1 MGIKR
6 KCENRL
12 CDNLSRSFEN
22 KYCSQECADC
32 HDGIISELEWVLVN
46 PYTSWVR
53 KKATGDSREGVPLHF
68 QTIHLPVL
76 IGLVCLQPAS

>member
-22 KYCSQECADC
+22 KYCSILCADC
-32 HDGIISELEWVLVN
+32 HDGVISELEWVLIN
-46 PYTSWVR
+46 PYTSWLR
-53 KKATGDSREGVPLHF
+53 KKTDGASRER
-68 QTIHLPVL
+68 HLKDVYNL
-76 IGLVCLQPAS
+76 LKELNYY